1 VIKLEARQ
9 YIEHLHEDTDGYI
22 QIARL
27 KPTGH
32 MATQT
37 RTVEELREIL
47 EGYIGNADV
56 YSTGNSFYIPQR
68 RVGNIR
74 QLRALFVDLDLPNNI
89 SKTEAVYKVYDMVA
103 QGEIPEPTMIVDSGR
118 GLHLY
123 WRIEHAPKQAIY
135 TWQELEDYL
144 CNKLKSLGADS
155 QATDCARILR
165 LPQSIN
171 SKNGAEC
178 QVLHIRDDLRYS
190 MYDLREKYLGYTK
203 QQEALQASKKKQAT
217 SRTIKHLF
225 NSYTLHKARLEDIE
239 KLCELRKWDMRG
251 YRSFSTHLFTYWSG
265 VVNRDIDILAEIVDE
280 FNQQFREPLKQS
292 EVNAIVRSV
301 PKAIDKFLEYEQGLR
316 AKKVKRVSKGM
327 KDKGGYWYTNDTLID
342 RLGIT
347 LEEQRQLQTI
357 IGKEEKYRRN
367 NEKRRTARR
376 NEQGETSRE
385 QLKRERLEEIHALKA
400 KGMTNKQVAEQLQLT
415 VKAIE
420 YHLYK

>member
-1 VIKLEARQ
+1 MEARQ
-9 YIEHLHEDTDGYI
+9 YIEHLHTDTDGYI
-22 QIARL
+22 QVARAA
-27 KPTGH
+27 KDQFKTKC
-32 MATQT
+32 
-37 RTVEELREIL
+37 RTVEEIQELISSML
-47 EGYIGNADV
+47 GLYDV
-56 YSTGNSFYIPQR
+56 YSTSNSFYIPQR
-68 RVGNIR
+68 RAGNIR
-74 QLRALFVDLDLPNNI
+74 QLRALFVDLDLPDNI
-89 SKTEAVYKVYDMVA
+89 GQNEAVYQVYELVA
-103 QGEIPEPTMIVDSGR
+103 LGEIPEPSMIVNSGQ
-118 GLHLY
+118 GVHLY
-123 WRIEHAPKQAIY
+123 WRIEHAPKQALY

-144 CNKLKSLGADS
+144 VSKLKPLGADS

-165 LPQSIN
+165 LPQTIN

-178 QVLHIRDDLRYS
+178 TVMQIKDIRYS
-190 MYDLREKYLGYTK
+190 MYDLREKYLGYVK
-203 QQEALQASKKKQAT
+203 SQKALQGTEEKQTT

-251 YRSFSTHLFTYWSG
+251 YRSFSIHLFTYWSG

-376 NEQGETSRE
+376 NEQGETARE
-385 QLKRERLEEIHALKA
+385 QLKRERIEQVMELHT
-400 KGMTNKQVAEQLQLT
+400 KGMTQQEIADKLQIT
-415 VKAIE
+415 RARVNQIINS
-420 YHLYK
+420 